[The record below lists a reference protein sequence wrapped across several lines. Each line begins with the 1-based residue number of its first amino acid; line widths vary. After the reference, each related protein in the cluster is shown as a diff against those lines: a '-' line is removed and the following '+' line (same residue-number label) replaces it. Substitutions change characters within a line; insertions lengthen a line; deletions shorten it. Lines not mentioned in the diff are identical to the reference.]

1 MTSHRHEMTTYRV
14 AKCRKVGYSYLIST
28 RGAYKELGRNQMS
41 YGVSITVKYTETTS
55 TGTITKETN
64 YNFHVDTAE
73 GASDLISQTAKNAK
87 EMNATIQ
94 EVKVT
99 EENQNSYTNPY
110 RNLSDSEILDLLLTK

>member
-1 MTSHRHEMTTYRV
+1 
-14 AKCRKVGYSYLIST
+14 
-28 RGAYKELGRNQMS
+28 MS

-64 YNFHVDTAE
+64 YNFHVDTAS

-87 EMNATIQ
+87 EMNAIVQ

-99 EENQNSYTNPY
+99 EENQNSYENPY
-110 RNLSDSEILDLLLTK
+110 RKLTDGEILELLLTK

>member
-1 MTSHRHEMTTYRV
+1 
-14 AKCRKVGYSYLIST
+14 
-28 RGAYKELGRNQMS
+28 MS

-73 GASDLISQTAKNAK
+73 SASSLITDTAKNAK
-87 EMNATIQ
+87 GMNAIVQ

-99 EENQNSYTNPY
+99 EENQNSYENPY

>member
-1 MTSHRHEMTTYRV
+1 
-14 AKCRKVGYSYLIST
+14 
-28 RGAYKELGRNQMS
+28 MS

-64 YNFHVDTAE
+64 YNFHIDTASN
-73 GASDLISQTAKNAK
+73 ASSLITDTAKNAK
-87 EMNATIQ
+87 EMNATVQ

>member
-1 MTSHRHEMTTYRV
+1 MTTYRV
-14 AKCRKVGYSYLIST
+14 AKCRKVDYSFLIST

-73 GASDLISQTAKNAK
+73 SASSLITDTAKNAK
-87 EMNATIQ
+87 EMNATVQ